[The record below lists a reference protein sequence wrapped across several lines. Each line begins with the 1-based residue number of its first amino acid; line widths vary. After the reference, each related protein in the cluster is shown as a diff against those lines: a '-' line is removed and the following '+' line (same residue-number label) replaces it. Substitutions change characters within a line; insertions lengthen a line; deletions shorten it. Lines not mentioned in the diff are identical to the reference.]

1 MQLYILKENKPYKE
15 VKLEGINGVYK
26 YKSERIESGSYSFYV
41 VTEGKNFSVV
51 YSHTAPFVNIF
62 EAYLEENSRPK
73 PITGFQKKYR
83 YFY

>member
-1 MQLYILKENKPYKE
+1 MKKKLKLYSRDWKRNSMQLYILKENKPYKE

-51 YSHTAPFVNIF
+51 YSHTCLLYTSP
-62 EAYLEENSRPK
+62 SPRD
-73 PITGFQKKYR
+73 
-83 YFY
+83 

>member
-41 VTEGKNFSVV
+41 VTE
-51 YSHTAPFVNIF
+51 
-62 EAYLEENSRPK
+62 E
-73 PITGFQKKYR
+73 KYVCPT
-83 YFY
+83 